1 MIIDVKYGVLKDLPV
16 PKKFGVRAVIA
27 NVTINQNGQTE
38 EDAALVLTRRSFGV
52 GRSHLI
58 LRQNAYQIRD
68 VTTLVPMAFEA
79 CERLFGSK
87 DKDNAH
93 LIADL
98 LLDSVEE
105 LVNHPPEDQ
114 FIERKRLEKEIE
126 QSGVIIKVNDKTFLD
141 AR

>member
-1 MIIDVKYGVLKDLPV
+1 MIIDIKYGELKEIPV
-16 PKKFGVRAVIA
+16 ASKFGVRAVIS
-27 NVTINQNGQTE
+27 NVTITQNGQTE

-68 VTTLVPMAFEA
+68 ITTLIPMAFEA

-93 LIADL
+93 RISDL
-98 LLDSVEE
+98 LLDSLDE
-105 LVNHPPEDQ
+105 LVMHPPEDQ
-114 FIERKRLEKEIE
+114 MIEMKRKRKEVE
-126 QSGVIIKVNDKTFLD
+126 DSGVIIKVNDTTILD